1 MKKTLKLLLP
11 CYVAIALSTS
21 IASEQFDDDN
31 DPSQYHR
38 QYFIEPDFIEPDVKS
53 KKEWI
58 NSESRRFSQDQESG
72 NLFPFKYYQYMKN
85 RNQRKYPPE
94 YEHILRDPS
103 VHDSLEWLL
112 LRD

>member
-11 CYVAIALSTS
+11 CYVIIVLSTS
-21 IASEQFDDDN
+21 NASEQLDDDN
-31 DPSQYHR
+31 DPSQYHK
-38 QYFIEPDFIEPDVKS
+38 QYFIEPDVKS
-53 KKEWI
+53 KKEWV

-72 NLFPFKYYQYMKN
+72 KLFPFKYYQYTEN
-85 RNQRKYPPE
+85 RDRRKYPLE

-103 VHDSLEWLL
+103 VPDSLKWLL